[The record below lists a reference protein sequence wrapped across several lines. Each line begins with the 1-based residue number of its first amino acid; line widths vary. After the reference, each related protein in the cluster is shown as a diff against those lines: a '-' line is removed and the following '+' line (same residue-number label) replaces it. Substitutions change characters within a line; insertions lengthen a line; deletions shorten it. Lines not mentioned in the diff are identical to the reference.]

1 MTSREALEKL
11 YNEREVLLGEKVNN
25 KSSNWFESIKHYD
38 IIGEALLEISK
49 DLEVLEILKK
59 HSTRLDDE
67 DWNSNIF
74 NGIDFENLDEDEREI
89 IKEWLENE

>member
-1 MTSREALEKL
+1 MTSKLLIEKL
-11 YNEREVLLGEKVNN
+11 KHIGVEEWRLAAEKI
-25 KSSNWFESIKHYD
+25 E
-38 IIGEALLEISK
+38 K
-49 DLEVLEILKK
+49 DLEILKILKK

-74 NGIDFENLDEDEREI
+74 NGIDYENLDEDEREI

>member
-1 MTSREALEKL
+1 MTSKLLIEK
-11 YNEREVLLGEKVNN
+11 
-25 KSSNWFESIKHYD
+25 IKH
-38 IIGEALLEISK
+38 IGVEEWRLAAEKIEK

-74 NGIDFENLDEDEREI
+74 NGIDYENLDEDEREI
-89 IKEWLENE
+89 IKEWLEIY

>member
-1 MTSREALEKL
+1 MTSKELIEK
-11 YNEREVLLGEKVNN
+11 
-25 KSSNWFESIKHYD
+25 IKH
-38 IIGEALLEISK
+38 IGVEEWRLAAEKIEK

-74 NGIDFENLDEDEREI
+74 NGIDYENLDEDEREI
-89 IKEWLENE
+89 IKEWLENAK

>member
-1 MTSREALEKL
+1 MTSKLLIEKL
-11 YNEREVLLGEKVNN
+11 KHIGVEEWRLAAEKI
-25 KSSNWFESIKHYD
+25 E
-38 IIGEALLEISK
+38 K

-74 NGIDFENLDEDEREI
+74 NGIDYENLDEDEREI